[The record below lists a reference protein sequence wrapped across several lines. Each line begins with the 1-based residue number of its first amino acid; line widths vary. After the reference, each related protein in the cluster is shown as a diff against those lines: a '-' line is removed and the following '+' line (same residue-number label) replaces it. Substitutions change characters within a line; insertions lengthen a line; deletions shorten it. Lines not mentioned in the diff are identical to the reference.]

1 MGRVTRAA
9 NTAVTSSTKSMK
21 GNIMQLSHTEFES
34 RKKKTAWWQS
44 DVLKWLIIGT
54 LSLFTCYLIVL
65 MYAQGEYLFA
75 IVTLILVSLGL
86 YVFANRRAYAWR
98 YVYPGVAGMGL
109 FVLFPLICTIAIA
122 FTNYSSTNQLTF
134 ERAQSVLMDRQ
145 FQTGKTYAFGLYP
158 NHDQWQLQLTN
169 PDDNTVLISEP
180 FSLNATGEQ
189 KISVTPASAE
199 QTSERASL
207 RIITQNRQA
216 LSGLVAI
223 LPSGGELRMSSLRQ
237 FSGTSPL
244 YKLGADGK
252 ELINQQTG
260 GTYRPNPDVGFYQ
273 AINADGQWENE
284 KLSPGFT
291 VTIGWKNFLRVL
303 HDEGIQKPFISI
315 FIWTIIFSLLTV
327 VLTVAVGMV
336 LACVV
341 QWDSLKGKAVYRVL
355 LILPY
360 AVPAF
365 ISILIFKGLFNQS
378 FGEIN
383 LMLNHLLGIKP
394 AWFSDPITA
403 KSMIL
408 IVNTWL
414 GYPYM
419 MILCMGLLK
428 AIPDDLYEASAM
440 DGAGPF
446 QNFFR
451 ITLPLLIKPLTPL
464 MIASFAFNFNNFVLI
479 QLLTNGG
486 PDMIGTTTPAGYTD
500 LLVSYTYRIAFEGG
514 GGQDFGLA
522 AAIATLIF
530 ILVGALAILNL
541 KASKMNFD

>member
-1 MGRVTRAA
+1 MD
-9 NTAVTSSTKSMK
+9 AVKKS
-21 GNIMQLSHTEFES
+21 H
-34 RKKKTAWWQS
+34 WWQS
-44 DVLKWLIIGT
+44 EMLKWSVIG
-54 LSLFTCYLIVL
+54 LLGLLVGYLVVL

-75 IVTLILVSLGL
+75 IMTLILSSVGL
-86 YVFANRRAYAWR
+86 YIFANRKAYAWR
-98 YVYPGVAGMGL
+98 YVYPGMAGMGL
-109 FVLFPLICTIAIA
+109 FVLFPLVCTIAIA
-122 FTNYSSTNQLTF
+122 FTNYSSTNQLTQ
-134 ERAQSVLMDRQ
+134 ERAQQVLMDRSYQ
-145 FQTGKTYAFGLYP
+145 AGKAYNFGLYP
-158 NHDQWQLQLTN
+158 AGDEWKLALTDGDSGKN
-169 PDDNTVLISEP
+169 YVSDAFKLG
-180 FSLNATGEQ
+180 GEQ
-189 KISVTPASAE
+189 KITLKEADALPDG
-199 QTSERASL
+199 ERGNL

-216 LSGLVAI
+216 LNQLTAI
-223 LPSGGELRMSSLRQ
+223 LPDDSKVIMSSLRQ
-237 FSGTSPL
+237 FSGTRPL
-244 YKLGADGK
+244 YTEGKDG
-252 ELINQQTG
+252 ELTNNQSG
-260 GTYRPNPDVGFYQ
+260 VKYRPNHQSGFYQ
-273 AINADGQWENE
+273 SVNADGNWGDE
-284 KLSPGFT
+284 KLSPGYT
-291 VTIGWKNFLRVL
+291 VNIGWDNFTRVFT
-303 HDEGIQKPFISI
+303 DEGIQKPFFAI
-315 FIWTIIFSLLTV
+315 FVWTVVFSLLTV
-327 VLTVAVGMV
+327 LLTVAVGMV

-341 QWDSLKGKAVYRVL
+341 QWESLKGKAVYRVL

-360 AVPAF
+360 AVPSF

-383 LMLNHLLGIKP
+383 MMLSALFGIKP
-394 AWFSDPITA
+394 AWFSDPTTA
-403 KSMIL
+403 RTMII

-446 QNFFR
+446 QNFFK

-486 PDMIGTTTPAGYTD
+486 PDRLGTTTPAGYTD

-530 ILVGALAILNL
+530 LLVGALAIINL
-541 KASKMNFD
+541 KATRMKFD

>member
-1 MGRVTRAA
+1 MPVA
-9 NTAVTSSTKSMK
+9 
-21 GNIMQLSHTEFES
+21 
-34 RKKKTAWWQS
+34 KKRPFSNA
-44 DVLKWLIIGT
+44 LKWLIIA
-54 LSLFTCYLIVL
+54 LLACFTGYLIVL

-75 IVTLILVSLGL
+75 VLTLILSGVGL
-86 YVFANRRAYAWR
+86 YIYGNRRAYSWR
-98 YVYPGVAGMGL
+98 YVYPGLAGMSL

-134 ERAQSVLMDRQ
+134 ERAQSVLMGREFQGGKVLNFALFPAGDR
-145 FQTGKTYAFGLYP
+145 
-158 NHDQWQLQLTN
+158 WQLALTSA
-169 PDDNTVLISEP
+169 DNSETLVSPP
-180 FSLNATGEQ
+180 FAFN
-189 KISVTPASAE
+189 ASAP
-199 QTSERASL
+199 QTLDMLPQTAPSAEKAGL
-207 RIITQNRQA
+207 RVVTQNRLA
-216 LSGLVAI
+216 LGQISAK
-223 LPSGGELRMSSLRQ
+223 LPDGETLRMSSLRQ
-237 FSGTSPL
+237 FSGTQPL
-244 YKLGADGK
+244 YKLGEDK
-252 ELINQQTG
+252 KQLTNVQTG
-260 GTYRPNPDVGFYQ
+260 TIYRPNMDTGFYQ
-273 AINADGQWENE
+273 AVNAQGEWQAE

-291 VTIGWKNFLRVL
+291 VGIGWGNFLRVL
-303 HDEGIQKPFISI
+303 HDEGIQKPFLSI
-315 FIWTIIFSLLTV
+315 FVWTVVFALLTV

-341 QWDSLKGKAVYRVL
+341 QWEKLKGKAAYRIL

-383 LMLNHLLGIKP
+383 LMLSALFGIKP
-394 AWFSDPITA
+394 AWFSDPWTA
-403 KSMIL
+403 KSMII

-440 DGAGPF
+440 DGATPM

-486 PDMIGTTTPAGYTD
+486 PDMLGTTTPAGHTD

-530 ILVGALAILNL
+530 LLVGALAVVNL
-541 KASKMNFD
+541 KASRMKFD

>member
-1 MGRVTRAA
+1 
-9 NTAVTSSTKSMK
+9 
-21 GNIMQLSHTEFES
+21 MQLSHTEFES
-34 RKKKTAWWQS
+34 RKKKTTWWQS
-44 DVLKWLIIGT
+44 DALKWLIIGV
-54 LSLFTCYLIVL
+54 LSLFTCYLIIL

-145 FQTGKTYAFGLYP
+145 FQTGKTLTFGLYP
-158 NHDQWQLQLTN
+158 SDSQWRLQLTN
-169 PDDNTVLISEP
+169 PDDSTVLISEP
-180 FSLNATGEQ
+180 FSFDASGEQ
-189 KISVTPASAE
+189 RIKVAPANAE
-199 QTSERASL
+199 QTGERASL
-207 RIITQNRQA
+207 RIITQHRQV
-216 LSGLVAI
+216 LSALVAL
-223 LPSGGELRMSSLRQ
+223 LPDGGELRMSSLRQ
-237 FSGTSPL
+237 FSATRPL
-244 YKLGADGK
+244 YKLAADGK

-260 GTYRPNPDVGFYQ
+260 VVYRPNPDVGFYQ
-273 AINADGQWENE
+273 AINADGQWQNE

-303 HDEGIQKPFISI
+303 HDEGIQKPFVSI

-327 VLTVAVGMV
+327 VLTVAVGMI

-383 LMLNHLLGIKP
+383 LMLSHLFGIKP

-428 AIPDDLYEASAM
+428 AIPEDLYEASAM